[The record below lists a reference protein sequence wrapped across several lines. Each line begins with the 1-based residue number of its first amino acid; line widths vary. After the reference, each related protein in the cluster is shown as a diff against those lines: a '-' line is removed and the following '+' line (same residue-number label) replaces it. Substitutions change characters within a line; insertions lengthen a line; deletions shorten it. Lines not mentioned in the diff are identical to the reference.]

1 MAKLEVEI
9 GAKTQKLEKGLKDAQ
24 KALEKFQNKSK
35 QIESQLQKNQRVMLK
50 VDSALEKLNK
60 DYKEGAI
67 DVTKYSN
74 GVKILE
80 GRQNAL
86 AQNANKLST
95 DLSRTNKSIRS
106 LANNSMPQLGKST
119 ANAVPAVTELSRVIQ
134 DAPFGIQ
141 GVGNNIQQLT
151 AVFGNLSRQTGGSSA
166 ALKEMLKALTGPA
179 GVLFAVSV
187 ITSALT
193 VFGDKLF
200 SSTKKTNA
208 FLKALKEVGSQ
219 SIVEFKALT
228 DVILD
233 TNASQREQIRAINIL
248 KEKYK
253 DFDTSLITNAKN
265 YKSAKKAID
274 DYVNSLVVQARA
286 QAALQLI
293 QEKQSRIL
301 ELEEKRLL
309 KIRNEYGSATLD
321 QFEQRR
327 KRFLAAIDRQLGDLS
342 GLSDKERK
350 IREGQIQKLKD
361 NLNNRYDAVKN
372 LGQKEIDE
380 LEMQI
385 QRLAKLG
392 NIRAKI
398 LAQQPGGGFNIPR
411 AEAQTLDTN
420 LQATGLQNIDLSIP
434 EAVLQRPITQISELQ
449 LRMTELLMGF
459 NTQMDNII
467 RNNIA
472 NTFAGIGQ
480 AIGNALSGAANLGD
494 SLAKV
499 LLSSVGSILKQLGT
513 LAITIG
519 LTLLKIKAALKSLN
533 PAVAIAAGTAAI
545 ALGTVFSNASQ
556 NLGSNIGGSAGGGG
570 SFGGRSFGGGGGFGG
585 AQPFSGNLTFTIR
598 GNDLVAVVKNA
609 IDQTSIFGGNVTI
622 SNG

>member
-35 QIESQLQKNQRVMLK
+35 QIESQLQKNQMVMLK

-434 EAVLQRPITQISELQ
+434 EAVLQRPITQISKLQ
-449 LRMTELLMGF
+449 LTMEEALTAF

-472 NTFAGIGQ
+472 NTFMGIGE

-499 LLSSVGSILKQLGT
+499 LLSAIGNVLTQLGQ

-519 LTLLKIKAALKSLN
+519 VTLLKIQVSLSKLKGGI
-533 PAVAIAAGTAAI
+533 AIAAGVAAI
-545 ALGTVFSNASQ
+545 ALGSVFKSGAAK
-556 NLGSNIGGSAGGGG
+556 IGGNFSGGVGGGG
-570 SFGGRSFGGGGGFGG
+570 STGGRSFGGGGGFGG

-598 GNDLVAVVKNA
+598 GNDLVAVVNNA

-622 SNG
+622 SN

>member
-35 QIESQLQKNQRVMLK
+35 QIESQLQKNQMVMLK

-106 LANNSMPQLGKST
+106 LANNSMPELGKST
-119 ANAVPAVTELSRVIQ
+119 ANAVPAVTEFSRVIQ

-434 EAVLQRPITQISELQ
+434 EAVLQRPITQISKLQ
-449 LRMTELLMGF
+449 LTMEEALTAF

-472 NTFAGIGQ
+472 NTFMGIGE

-499 LLSSVGSILKQLGT
+499 LLSAIGNVLTQLGQ

-519 LTLLKIKAALKSLN
+519 VTLLKIQVSLSKLKGGI
-533 PAVAIAAGTAAI
+533 AIAAGVAAI
-545 ALGTVFSNASQ
+545 ALGSVFKSGAAK
-556 NLGSNIGGSAGGGG
+556 IGGNFSGGVGGGG
-570 SFGGRSFGGGGGFGG
+570 STGGRSFGGGGGFGG

-598 GNDLVAVVKNA
+598 GNDLVAVVNNA

-622 SNG
+622 SN

>member
-1 MAKLEVEI
+1 M
-9 GAKTQKLEKGLKDAQ
+9 
-24 KALEKFQNKSK
+24 
-35 QIESQLQKNQRVMLK
+35 
-50 VDSALEKLNK
+50 
-60 DYKEGAI
+60 
-67 DVTKYSN
+67 
-74 GVKILE
+74 
-80 GRQNAL
+80 
-86 AQNANKLST
+86 
-95 DLSRTNKSIRS
+95 
-106 LANNSMPQLGKST
+106 
-119 ANAVPAVTELSRVIQ
+119 
-134 DAPFGIQ
+134 
-141 GVGNNIQQLT
+141 
-151 AVFGNLSRQTGGSSA
+151 FGNLSRQTGGSSA

-434 EAVLQRPITQISELQ
+434 EAVLQRPITQISKLQ
-449 LRMTELLMGF
+449 LTMEEALTAF

-472 NTFAGIGQ
+472 NTFMGIGE

-499 LLSSVGSILKQLGT
+499 LLSAIGNVLTQLGQ

-519 LTLLKIKAALKSLN
+519 VTLLKIQVSLSKLKGGI
-533 PAVAIAAGTAAI
+533 AIAAGVAAI
-545 ALGTVFSNASQ
+545 ALGSVFKSGAAK
-556 NLGSNIGGSAGGGG
+556 IGGNFSGGVGGGG
-570 SFGGRSFGGGGGFGG
+570 STGGRSFGGGGGFGG

-598 GNDLVAVVKNA
+598 GNDLVAVVNNA

-622 SNG
+622 SN

>member
-86 AQNANKLST
+86 AKNANKLST
-95 DLSRTNKSIRS
+95 DLSQTNKSIRS
-106 LANNSMPQLGKST
+106 LANNSMPELGKST
-119 ANAVPAVTELSRVIQ
+119 ANAVPAVTEFSRVIQ

-598 GNDLVAVVKNA
+598 GNDLVAVVNNA

-622 SNG
+622 SN